1 MNCSASIADRQHI
14 NNERNSKLYKMKNPL
29 LPEIE
34 EKVGLLEKKINYVFK
49 NKKLA
54 ADALTHSSFY
64 NEHKK
69 ESRSN
74 ERLEFLGDS
83 VLSIITC
90 EYLYTHLNEPEGML
104 TKLKAARV
112 CEDSLYTFA
121 VSKGLGECLL
131 FGKGERSSGTV
142 RKSTLADAVEAILGA
157 IYLDSGMDE
166 GKKYILPYLIE
177 AVGES
182 DVLHDWKTMLQEIV
196 QKNRGEILSYEIV
209 EESGP
214 AHDKNFVCHVK
225 INSNVLA
232 EGSGHSKKKAEQNA
246 ARAALEL
253 MGIR

>member
-1 MNCSASIADRQHI
+1 
-14 NNERNSKLYKMKNPL
+14 MKNVS
-29 LPEIE
+29 LPEID
-34 EKVGLLEKKINYVFK
+34 EKVALLEQKINYVFK
-49 NKKLA
+49 NKRFA

-90 EYLYTHLNEPEGML
+90 EYLYSHLNEAEGML
-104 TKLKAARV
+104 TKIKAALV
-112 CEDSLYTFA
+112 CEDSLYNFA

-131 FGKGERSSGTV
+131 FGKGEKSAGTV

-157 IYLDSGMDE
+157 IFLDSGMDRAKE
-166 GKKYILPYLIE
+166 FILPYLIE
-177 AVGES
+177 TLHES
-182 DVLHDWKTMLQEIV
+182 DILHDWKTMLQEIV
-196 QKNRGEILSYEIV
+196 QKNKGELLSYEIV

-232 EGSGHSKKKAEQNA
+232 EGSGHSKKKAEQSA
-246 ARAALEL
+246 AKAALEL

>member
-1 MNCSASIADRQHI
+1 MIESVLNEAERKITLLEEKIDYRFEDRQ
-14 NNERNSKLYKMKNPL
+14 
-29 LPEIE
+29 
-34 EKVGLLEKKINYVFK
+34 
-49 NKKLA
+49 LA
-54 ADALTHSSFY
+54 FDAITHSSY
-64 NEHKK
+64 QNEHKGIVV
-69 ESRSN
+69 SN

-104 TKLKAARV
+104 TKLKAALV

-142 RKSTLADAVEAILGA
+142 RKSTLADAVEAVLGA